1 MVSELHRSFPRNFST
16 SATHANTNPGFSA
29 AALTSMSGVP
39 KRWGQHGGVGSLA
52 RRIPFVTKEGSVQ
65 RLWLCRHG
73 QTAANQHH
81 LIQGSGIDLPLNTV
95 GQQQALKLGEA
106 LASFRFDV
114 IASSDLIRAKAS
126 PVSSLSHLH
135 PTPSSLLPRVPS
147 QETATALASYH
158 PQTYYGMIDEGLREM
173 NFGALEGQRIADVSE
188 ERAAI
193 EGRWDQGELSLC
205 WPGEGGE
212 SPSGVAARGVRALLE
227 LLDADAEPSN
237 VAVVAH
243 GRCNKYCLAALLCAP
258 SAPLHP
264 AATALL
270 RVHS

>member
-1 MVSELHRSFPRNFST
+1 
-16 SATHANTNPGFSA
+16 
-29 AALTSMSGVP
+29 MSGVP

-126 PVSSLSHLH
+126 PVSSLSHPPPH
-135 PTPSSLLPRVPS
+135 LLIS
-147 QETATALASYH
+147 A
-158 PQTYYGMIDEGLREM
+158 
-173 NFGALEGQRIADVSE
+173 
-188 ERAAI
+188 
-193 EGRWDQGELSLC
+193 
-205 WPGEGGE
+205 
-212 SPSGVAARGVRALLE
+212 AARAIAGDGDGAGVIPPPRPTTGCSTRA
-227 LLDADAEPSN
+227 S
-237 VAVVAH
+237 
-243 GRCNKYCLAALLCAP
+243 GR
-258 SAPLHP
+258 
-264 AATALL
+264 
-270 RVHS
+270 